1 MATDRLSASEDA
13 GKHQIGFGQLSIAL
27 LQESVRFAR
36 ENGIARYVTVTT
48 TAIERLFKRQNVNI
62 HRLCSP
68 MRIGQ
73 VMTVAFFIEN
83 DDVTAKALGM

>member
-1 MATDRLSASEDA
+1 MPVTIKSDSGSSRSPSCR
-13 GKHQIGFGQLSIAL
+13 SP
-27 LQESVRFAR
+27 SRFAR

-48 TAIERLFKRQNVNI
+48 TAIERMFKRQNVNI
-62 HRLCSP
+62 HRLGPP